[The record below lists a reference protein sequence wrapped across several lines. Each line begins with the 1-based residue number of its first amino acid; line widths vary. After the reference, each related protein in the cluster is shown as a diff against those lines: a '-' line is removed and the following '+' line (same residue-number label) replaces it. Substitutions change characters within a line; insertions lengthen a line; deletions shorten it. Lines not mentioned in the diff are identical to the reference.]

1 MSKVL
6 CALAVSVDGYIT
18 GRDPGTGRG
27 LGDAPMLFDWY
38 FDGDVPSA
46 VFGGGFKLS
55 EPSARIFDE
64 LAGRDGAVICGHTT
78 YDHSSHF
85 KSGSPHPDAPL
96 VVLSHG
102 EVPEL
107 NERQAGVTT
116 IEDAVAKARD
126 IALMG
131 ELPAHAP
138 LVRAVDDRDAHVVI
152 FGTPTAG
159 LPEECADLMNER
171 PRTKVL
177 TVERN
182 GRSAV
187 LYELR
192 PVPVELGQVSPTAL
206 LDAIR
211 GEKVAR

>member
-1 MSKVL
+1 MDDGELDDSLDQIRVL
-6 CALAVSVDGYIT
+6 LIDM
-18 GRDPGTGRG
+18 
-27 LGDAPMLFDWY
+27 APMTKEFI
-38 FDGDVPSA
+38 
-46 VFGGGFKLS
+46 
-55 EPSARIFDE
+55 R
-64 LAGRDGAVICGHTT
+64 
-78 YDHSSHF
+78 
-85 KSGSPHPDAPL
+85 
-96 VVLSHG
+96 
-102 EVPEL
+102 
-107 NERQAGVTT
+107 
-116 IEDAVAKARD
+116 DAVAKARD